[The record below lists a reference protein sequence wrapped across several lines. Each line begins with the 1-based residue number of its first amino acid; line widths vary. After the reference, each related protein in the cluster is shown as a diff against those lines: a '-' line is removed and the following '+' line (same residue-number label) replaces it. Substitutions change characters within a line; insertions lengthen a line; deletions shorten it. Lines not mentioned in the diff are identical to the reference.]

1 MRARRIR
8 KFRRLR
14 NRLGLGRDWYLVLLA
29 AVIGSGTACVAM
41 GFMWLIHLPLYLF
54 TDTPSKW
61 RMALIFGFP
70 ILGAALT
77 GVIVH
82 YLASE
87 ARGHGVPE
95 VLQAI
100 NRRKSRIKLRVAVAK
115 IASAITTIGTG
126 GSAGVEGPIVQIG
139 SAIGSNAGRF
149 LKANPQNTATMLGC
163 GAAAGIASVFNAPI
177 AGIFFVLEILLRDFS
192 IRTFTPIVIA
202 AVFSA
207 AVTQA
212 FTEDIEVF
220 HLLDNMQVNAFFAL
234 EIPNYILMGIVCGL
248 AAVVFIKAL
257 YFTEDRYNAFK
268 IHPIIKPIT
277 GGAVLGLL
285 GLSHVW
291 LFNVKDGDLPPF
303 YGNGY
308 SVIENLLSTD
318 YYSTANSTGGLFTAL
333 LAIFVFKALATCLT
347 LGSGGSGGVFAP
359 SLMLGACVGGA
370 FGVLVDALNWAEHAS
385 PAHYALVGMA
395 AVVAATTHAPLTAI
409 LIVYE
414 ITGNYEII
422 LPLMLA
428 AVIST
433 IVSRLIMRDSIYTL
447 KLRRRG
453 IRIGAMSDL
462 TVLRRLSV
470 SDVLLA
476 DAVTVRPTDS
486 AQKLLELS
494 ELHYARDFVV
504 IDDRGHYVGM
514 VTNADLQSALV
525 YREAIPLLQVSE
537 LCRSDLPTVAPDETL
552 DTVLDKFARH
562 DVLSLPVLH
571 ETTDGHVK
579 GLITRSRLMTKY
591 QRALARE

>member
-1 MRARRIR
+1 MRARRFR
-8 KFRRLR
+8 KMRRLR
-14 NRLGLGRDWYLVLLA
+14 NRLGLGRDWYLVILA

-41 GFMWLIHLPLYLF
+41 GFMWLIHLPVKLF
-54 TDTPSKW
+54 SHSPSPW
-61 RMALIFGFP
+61 WMALIFGFP
-70 ILGAALT
+70 IVGAALT

-95 VLQAI
+95 VLHAI
-100 NRRKSRIKLRVAVAK
+100 NRKKSRIKLRVAIAK
-115 IASAITTIGTG
+115 IASAICTIGTG

-139 SAIGSNAGRF
+139 SALGSNAGRY
-149 LKANPQNTATMLGC
+149 LRANPQNTATMLGC

-207 AVTQA
+207 AITQA
-212 FTEDIEVF
+212 VIGDSEVF
-220 HLLDNMQVNAFFAL
+220 HLLDDLQADAFYAV
-234 EIPNYILMGIVCGL
+234 EIPNYILMGIVCGV
-248 AAVVFIKAL
+248 AAILFVKAL
-257 YFTEDRYNAFK
+257 YFTEDRYNALK
-268 IHPIIKPIT
+268 IHPIVKPIT
-277 GGAVLGLL
+277 GAAVLGLL
-285 GLSHVW
+285 GLSYVW
-291 LFNVKDGDLPPF
+291 LFKPETGELPPF

-308 SVIENLLSTD
+308 PVVESLLSTN
-318 YYSTANSTGGLFTAL
+318 YYSSAESTGGLLTAV
-333 LAIFVFKALATCLT
+333 LAICVFKALATCLT

-359 SLMLGACVGGA
+359 SLMLGAGVGGA
-370 FGVLVDALNWAEHAS
+370 FGIVVDTLNWADHAS

-433 IVSRLIMRDSIYTL
+433 IMARLIMRDSIYTL

-470 SDVLLA
+470 TDVLLA

-486 AQKLLELS
+486 AQRLLELS

-514 VTNADLQSALV
+514 VTNTDLQSALV
-525 YREAIPLLQVSE
+525 YREAIPLLQVHE

-552 DTVLDKFARH
+552 DLVLDKFARH
-562 DVLSLPVLH
+562 DVLSLPVMH
-571 ETTDGHVK
+571 EASNGQVK
-579 GLITRSRLMTKY
+579 GLITRSRLMTRY
-591 QRALARE
+591 QRALASE